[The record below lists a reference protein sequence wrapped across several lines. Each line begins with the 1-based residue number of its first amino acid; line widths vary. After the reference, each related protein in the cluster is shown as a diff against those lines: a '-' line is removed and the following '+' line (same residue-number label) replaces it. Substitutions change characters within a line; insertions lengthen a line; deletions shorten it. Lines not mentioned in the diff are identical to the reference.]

1 MKGMQGMKEFIYAAL
16 ASQSFKEYDAIVT
29 GMADSGAVILLSDI
43 CAKRDDYAN
52 KILAEVGT
60 VDAELH
66 EAFAFAHKI
75 LTVVD
80 MIILKNSKWVG
91 DTEKE

>member
-1 MKGMQGMKEFIYAAL
+1 MKEFIYAAL
-16 ASQSFKEYDAIVT
+16 SSQSFKEYDTIIT
-29 GMADSGAVILLSDI
+29 DMADNGEIILLFDI

-60 VDAELH
+60 MDAERH

-75 LTVVD
+75 LTVID
-80 MIILKNSKWVG
+80 MIILKNSKWIG
-91 DTEKE
+91 NMDED